1 MSVVSLSSFL
11 VSNSSGRIRFPKTV
25 FPPGLY
31 QALPEV
37 SGYMPPFFVDF
48 FLPFFFV
55 GTYFFTQ
62 SKSFNLT

>member
-1 MSVVSLSSFL
+1 MNAVHVTVNGAL
-11 VSNSSGRIRFPKTV
+11 VRRSNPQQEDFIE
-25 FPPGLY
+25 
-31 QALPEV
+31 APEV
-37 SGYMPPFFVDF
+37 LGYLPPFFVDF